1 VIYYELQVS
10 CFYAGFFEDVKLI
23 KILIVSFPK
32 RYLCSDYSS
41 QPKGYLVVNK
51 DKENLFLNMEL
62 KHLYDKALKL
72 IPLNAEEGVTLYKQ
86 APVEE
91 LMYVANK
98 LRQKHNP
105 GNIAGWM
112 IDRNVNLT
120 NICFSQCSFCNFC
133 RKKGSS
139 DAYVTSTDEY
149 ISKIDELYSLGGD
162 QLLLQGGMN
171 PDLGIGFYIDLFK
184 NLKKLYP
191 SLKLHALGPPEIVYL
206 SRKEHLS
213 YSEVLSKLIDA
224 GLDSLPGA
232 GAEILVDRVRKI
244 VSPAKAT
251 TEEWLDVMRE
261 AHKLNLPTS
270 ATMMY
275 GHIETAEE
283 RIEHLIRL
291 RDLQNEKPEYHYGF
305 ITFIPW
311 PFQDEGTVLLEK
323 QGVRS
328 SYSGPD
334 YIRMIA
340 ISRIIL
346 NNIRNIQASILTV
359 GKEIGMLSLHAG
371 ANDLG
376 SIMIEENVVSA
387 AGAKNRFNAEEMQSI
402 IKEAGFVPGRRNQKY
417 ELV

>member
-1 VIYYELQVS
+1 MNADTHNNLLPEMDLKQL
-10 CFYAGFFEDVKLI
+10 YA
-23 KILIVSFPK
+23 
-32 RYLCSDYSS
+32 
-41 QPKGYLVVNK
+41 
-51 DKENLFLNMEL
+51 
-62 KHLYDKALKL
+62 KALDL
-72 IPLNAEEGVTLYKQ
+72 APLSADEGVALYTR

-91 LMYVANK
+91 LMFIANK
-98 LRQKHNP
+98 LRQLHNP

-133 RKKGSS
+133 RKKGSPE
-139 DAYVTSTDEY
+139 AFITSTESY
-149 ISKIDELYSLGGD
+149 ISKIDELISLGGD

-171 PDLGIGFYIDLFK
+171 PDLGLGFYVDLFME
-184 NLKKLYP
+184 LKKLYP

-206 SRKEHLS
+206 AKKEGLT
-213 YSEVLSKLIDA
+213 YSDVLKTLIKA

-232 GAEILVDRVRKI
+232 GAEILSDRVRKI

-251 TEEWLDVMRE
+251 TKEWLSVMQE
-261 AHKLNLPTS
+261 AHILNLPTS

-275 GHIETAEE
+275 GHIETIKE
-283 RIEHLIRL
+283 RIEHLILL
-291 RDLQNEKPEYHYGF
+291 RDLQEMKLKNHYGF

-311 PFQDEGTVLLEK
+311 PYQDEGTVLLEK
-323 QGVRS
+323 HGIKS
-328 SYSGPD
+328 TYSGPD
-334 YIRMIA
+334 YIKMIA

-346 NNIRNIQASILTV
+346 NNIKNLQASILTV

-387 AGAKNRFNAEEMQSI
+387 AGSNNRFNAEEMQSI
-402 IKEAGFVPGRRNQKY
+402 IREAGFVPVRRNQKY
-417 ELV
+417 EFYPTPFLPPNPPKGGLIQ